1 MSLQPGSIL
10 HDRYRIDGQLGK
22 GGMGAVY
29 LAFDQTLQIK
39 VALKENLN
47 LNPESERQFH
57 REANLLASLRHPN
70 LPRVT
75 DHFILEGRQYLVMD
89 YIEGEDL
96 HARARRQPPTTKDVL
111 RWADAVC
118 DALVYLHSRTP
129 PVIHRDIKPSN
140 IKVQP
145 DGNVV
150 LVDFGLAKVFDHQQT
165 STGARGLTPGFS
177 PPEQY
182 GSGRTDSRSDQYAL
196 AATMYN
202 LLTGTAPT
210 DSIERMMGNE
220 ELKPATDLNPA
231 VPPQVEACLERAL
244 SIPQDQRFPDVASFQ
259 AALKGQGTSPTLRA
273 DLPTMQKKPSGRR
286 VWLWLG
292 IAGAALVGL
301 IVVGGGVALAVAGG
315 LPGALISTATA
326 TQAEVVIVNASPTAA
341 PETATPQPTVPPTDA
356 ATATSVP
363 TETPTQVPI
372 IIGGGGRIAFVSD
385 RGDGNALQIWTMN
398 PDGSQPKQL
407 TFGPGDKHQPRWSP
421 DGKRMLFVA
430 PGGEDDF
437 GNNLGQD
444 IWIMNIDGSNIE
456 NITHSVGDD
465 TDPAWSPDGHLMAF
479 TSNRINKLD
488 QVFLLNTDCMN
499 GEPNACWSVKP
510 TNISAGF
517 AVESS
522 PTWSPDGNQIAVSA
536 SINGAPGRMYIHLPR
551 PGEPER
557 FDRTDHIIG
566 AENLDWAPDG
576 SGILFAWIQPTMNEI
591 WLARLS
597 DRGANPLKLTNSL
610 GNKEPA
616 YSYDG
621 QWIAFTSTRDQN
633 PEIYTMTA
641 NGSNQT
647 NISKSP
653 GSRDMEPDWQP
664 PIQP

>member
-1 MSLQPGSIL
+1 MSLDEGSIL

-22 GGMGAVY
+22 GGMGAVF

-57 REANLLASLRHPN
+57 REASLLASLRHPN

-96 HARARRQPPTTKDVL
+96 HARARRQPPTPPEVL
-111 RWADAVC
+111 RWGDAVC
-118 DALVYLHSRTP
+118 EALVYLHSLKP

-182 GSGRTDSRSDQYAL
+182 GSGRTDARSDQYAL

-202 LLTGTAPT
+202 LLTGTAPA

-220 ELKPATDLNPA
+220 QLKPARALNPA
-231 VPPQVEACLERAL
+231 VPPNVEACLQRAL
-244 SIPQDQRFPDVASFQ
+244 SISQEQRFPDVATFQ
-259 AALKGQGTSPTLRA
+259 AALKSQGASPTLRA
-273 DLPTMQKKPSGRR
+273 DLPTMKEKSTARPP
-286 VWLWLG
+286 WLWLG
-292 IAGAALVGL
+292 LGGAGL
-301 IVVGGGVALAVAGG
+301 IGLVLVGGGVALALTRG
-315 LPGALISTATA
+315 LPGAKSTPTGAA
-326 TQAEVVIVNASPTAA
+326 VVVVNPSSTPASD
-341 PETATPQPTVPPTDA
+341 TATPQPTVLPTEA
-356 ATATSVP
+356 GTPTPVP
-363 TETPTQVPI
+363 TETPTQAPI
-372 IIGGGGRIAFVSD
+372 VIGGGGRIVFVSD
-385 RGDGNALQIWTMN
+385 RGEGNALQIWTMN
-398 PDGSQPKQL
+398 PDGSQPKQI

-421 DGKRMLFVA
+421 DGKRILYVA
-430 PGGEDDF
+430 PGGRDDL
-437 GNNLGQD
+437 GNDLGQD
-444 IWIMNIDGSNIE
+444 IWIINVDGTQNE
-456 NITHSVGDD
+456 DVTHQAGDD
-465 TDPAWSPDGHLMAF
+465 VDPAWSPDGQLIAF

-488 QVFLLNTDCMN
+488 QVFLMNSDCLN

-522 PTWSPDGNQIAVSA
+522 PAWSPDGNQIAVST
-536 SINGAPGRMYIHLPR
+536 SINGARGRIYIHLPR

-566 AENLDWAPDG
+566 AENLDWAPDN
-576 SGILFAWIQPTMNEI
+576 SGIVFAWIQPTMNEI
-591 WLARLS
+591 WLAKLS
-597 DRGANPLKLTNSL
+597 DHGANPLKLTNSL

-616 YSYDG
+616 YSFDG

-633 PEIYTMTA
+633 PEIYVMTA

-647 NISKSP
+647 NISNSP
-653 GSRDMEPDWQP
+653 SSRDMEPDWQP
-664 PIQP
+664 PVQP